1 MKNQNDSVNNTY
13 DVAIVGAGSAGCTA
27 AIYATR
33 YNLKTVMISGPMP
46 GGLIT
51 EALEVEN
58 YPGFEAISGMD
69 LAGRFINQAVALG
82 ANHAQGTVESI
93 QSLSKGGFVIS
104 TDTQT
109 YDAKSVILA
118 MGTKHKKLNI
128 KGELEFAG
136 RGVSYCA
143 TCDGPFFKNKI
154 VAVIGGGNSAVEGAQ
169 EIAIHASKVYLI
181 YRSTLKAAPIYV
193 EHLRQKSNII
203 EIADTNVLE
212 IIGDNKVSQIVL
224 DKNFDGSS
232 NITLD
237 GVFIQIGYEPINN
250 IAKSLGVEIT
260 QNGYVKVDAGMGTNI
275 KGVYCAGDLNNWSNM
290 LHQQITSA
298 GEGAIAAQSVYRYL
312 QGLDH
317 IIHEL

>member
-82 ANHAQGTVESI
+82 ANHVQGTVESI